1 MKLHI
6 LSDLHVEFAPF
17 TPPATDAD
25 VVILAGDIHKRCD
38 GMAWARASFPRRRL
52 LYVPGNHEYYG
63 EDWDAFLPVLR
74 AQAREHDVHFL
85 ENDALVL
92 DGVRFL
98 GATLW
103 TDFDYFGEANRE
115 RAMKVCMRY
124 ITDFRRIRAAS
135 APAGPNAAGPTM
147 AESGVAAT
155 SPGMLTPAH
164 VRARHFESRAWLQAR
179 LDEPHDGPTVVI
191 THHMPGA
198 RSVAPRY
205 AQDLGNAGFASQ
217 LDHMMGRA
225 ALWIHGH
232 THDSFDYEVAGTR
245 VLCNPR
251 GYPLSGGGFENPLFV
266 PGLLAE
272 V

>member
-25 VVILAGDIHKRCD
+25 VVILAGDIHKHCD
-38 GMAWARASFPRRRL
+38 GMAWARASFPRQRL
-52 LYVPGNHEYYG
+52 IYVPGNHEYYG
-63 EDWDAFLPVLR
+63 EDWDSFLPALR
-74 AQAREHDVHFL
+74 AQAREHDIAFL

-103 TDFDYFGEANRE
+103 TDFDYFGEVNRA
-115 RAMKVCMRY
+115 RAMKVCLRY
-124 ITDFRRIRAAS
+124 ITDFRRIRAAGM
-135 APAGPNAAGPTM
+135 PAEANVV
-147 AESGVAAT
+147 ET

-164 VRARHFESRAWLQAR
+164 VRERHFDSRAWLQAR
-179 LDEPHDGPTVVI
+179 LEEPHNGPTVVI

-198 RSVAPRY
+198 GSVAPRY
-205 AQDLGNAGFASQ
+205 AQDLGNAGFASH

-225 ALWIHGH
+225 ALWVHGH

-251 GYPLSGGGFENPLFV
+251 GYPVGGGFENPLFMPELV
-266 PGLLAE
+266 VE